1 MPEQQAEQIRE
12 RDFMYEVIH
21 FFTDLQDFEHPY
33 NVGDKFPRDGM
44 QVSNERLNE
53 LSGKNNRQKKPLI
66 KKISEPEFEER
77 EEKYNEENPKYTKTD
92 INKMSTS
99 QLQSLAAESGIED
112 AGQKNGGELKK
123 LLIEKFSL

>member
-1 MPEQQAEQIRE
+1 
-12 RDFMYEVIH
+12 MYEVIH

>member
-1 MPEQQAEQIRE
+1 
-12 RDFMYEVIH
+12 MYEVIH
-21 FFTDLQDFEHPY
+21 FFTDLQDSEYPY
-33 NVGDKFPRDGM
+33 NVGDKFPREGM

-53 LSGKNNRQKKPLI
+53 LSGSNNRQKKPLI
-66 KKISEPEFEER
+66 KKIFEPEFEEDEKSYYR
-77 EEKYNEENPKYTKTD
+77 EQTKYTKTD

-112 AGQKNGGELKK
+112 AEQKNGGELKK